1 MKTRIAILASLLL
14 ASCAVTPAARPEP
27 AEKPPPHTRWA
38 RSYTV
43 EEFEQEVRREDDAA
57 RAAEA
62 QGKYYVR
69 TLPTP
74 AIWAK
79 VRERHSQILAVW
91 RYEPDGT
98 DYESAS
104 NQHKLKG
111 AGFALIDGTQRLIY
125 LHEAI
130 GYIATPGAQ

>member
-1 MKTRIAILASLLL
+1 MKTRAVILGCLLL
-14 ASCAVTPAARPEP
+14 ASCAVSPAPRAEP
-27 AEKPPPHTRWA
+27 AENPPPHTRWA
-38 RSYTV
+38 QSYTV
-43 EEFEQEVRREDDAA
+43 EEFEQEVKREDDAA

-62 QGKYYVR
+62 QGKFYVR

-79 VRERHSQILAVW
+79 VRERNPRIEAVW

-98 DYESAS
+98 DNETAS
-104 NQHKLKG
+104 GQHKLKG
-111 AGFALIDGTQRLIY
+111 AGFALIDGLNRLIY

-130 GYIATPGAQ
+130 GYIATPGVQ